1 MSVSLKWRGA
11 SLVPSV
17 PGALFPLL
25 VMDTDVSLYDVTRDG
40 QRFLLLDTAEQVT
53 QPLTVIVN

>member
-1 MSVSLKWRGA
+1 
-11 SLVPSV
+11 V